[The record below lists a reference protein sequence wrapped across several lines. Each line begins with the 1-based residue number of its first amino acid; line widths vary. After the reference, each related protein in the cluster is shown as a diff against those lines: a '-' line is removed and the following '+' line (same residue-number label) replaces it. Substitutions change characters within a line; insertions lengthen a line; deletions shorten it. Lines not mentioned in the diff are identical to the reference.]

1 VSAAILIV
9 DDSADYRRIL
19 SRIVTAGG
27 YRPLCAGDAVEA
39 RRLLAENEPDAA
51 LLDWNMPG
59 EDGIA
64 LAQELR
70 RDARWSA
77 LPLIMLSV
85 NSDPDDQARSLS
97 QGDLDAYMTKPVASA
112 ELLARLKNLLS
123 RRRHAR

>member
-1 VSAAILIV
+1 MSATILIV
-9 DDSADYRRIL
+9 DDSEDYRRIL
-19 SRIVTAGG
+19 SRIVAAGG
-27 YRPLCAGDAVEA
+27 YRPLCASDAVEA
-39 RRLLAENEPDAA
+39 RRVLAESEPEAV

-59 EDGIA
+59 EDGVA

-70 RDARWSA
+70 RDARWSS

-85 NSDPDDQARSLS
+85 NSDPDDQARSLA

-123 RRRHAR
+123 WRRHAR